1 MQDECPTH
9 TDQSIHWTT
18 LAIENHM
25 ILMGSAKASQ
35 VCVCA
40 WACSCVC
47 VYVHLCVRV
56 CEYICYCVCTY
67 VSMLMCVHF
76 SDCVGSKWYSP
87 LVI

>member
-18 LAIENHM
+18 LAVENHM

-40 WACSCVC
+40 CVCSCVC
-47 VYVHLCVRV
+47 IYVHLCVRV
-56 CEYICYCVCTY
+56 CVSIY
-67 VSMLMCVHF
+67 VSVYVHMLVC
-76 SDCVGSKWYSP
+76 
-87 LVI
+87 